1 MADFQTQIEDLTGSI
16 GDTTALTSWL
26 TDAAKEIINI
36 LPPKL
41 KQKCTTATGVGTD
54 FKVDLDGL
62 GEVLYVTRENADAGY
77 LAPCREIPSMYGGMA
92 TDSSNIMH
100 YATATDPVYWIDGD
114 NSGAATLYVKPTP
127 TTNQPAIVHHIA
139 YPTVIGTNTSIA
151 NFPDEAEYLVVLYA
165 AIKACEYQ
173 MNVQFSK
180 LPSDVS
186 ALTISVVAPA
196 IPEGPSISYSN
207 GSLTNDIAEAQ
218 DSVSFAQDSVS
229 SAQDAIAVAQD
240 AITAAQDPISV
251 AQDAIV
257 VAQDSITHGPTDAA
271 GITDADAP
279 SNATADSGSAYTK
292 PGVAGTAT
300 SVTDVTALDSEN
312 TIDDFNGNSIE
323 YDQWFATLAHLI
335 EDEEDTEL
343 AEAQMDKIKT
353 YIDAFKAE
361 VDSAKAAM
369 AATIKDAELATQ
381 ASIRNAELDVS
392 TNNTSMQTLA
402 QASIANASNDVSA
415 SIAKMNQSTAAATAK
430 MRESTSAATSKMSQ
444 STSASIQKMVQST
457 SAATQKMVQSTGA
470 ATQKMSQS
478 TGAAIAKMTQS
489 TTAATQKMI
498 QSTNVSLQNAAKTL
512 EAAIQN
518 YGAKIQKFQNEIQLY
533 GVKVN
538 DEINEYQQNLANYQA
553 KIKRYTVDYGW
564 YQNQRNQ
571 LKEDYHAGI
580 QLLVNKGLPKQQD
593 KREGAR

>member
-1 MADFQTQIEDLTGSI
+1 MAWDFAAEIHALANYDADDGSTTGTSGELLTLH
-16 GDTTALTSWL
+16 ANQWL
-26 TDAAKEIINI
+26 TDGAKEVIHI

-139 YPTVIGTNTSIA
+139 YPTVVGTNTSIA

-180 LPSDVS
+180 LPSDLS
-186 ALTISVVAPA
+186 DLTISAVAPVV
-196 IPEGPSISYSN
+196 PEGPSISYSN
-207 GSLTNDIAEAQ
+207 GSLTD
-218 DSVSFAQDSVS
+218 D
-229 SAQDAIAVAQD
+229 IAVAQD
-240 AITAAQDPISV
+240 AINSAQDAVSTAQDPIIGGAQDAISTAQDAISV
-251 AQDAIV
+251 AQDAITV
-257 VAQDSITHGPTDAA
+257 GPTDAA
-271 GITDADAP
+271 GITDIVAP

-292 PGVAGTAT
+292 PGVAGSAS

-312 TIDDFNGNSIE
+312 TIDDFDGNSIE

-381 ASIRNAELDVS
+381 VSIRNAELDVS

-444 STSASIQKMVQST
+444 STSAAI
-457 SAATQKMVQSTGA
+457 QKMVQSTGA

-571 LKEDYHAGI
+571 LKEDYHTGI